1 MIYGLLAALGFGL
14 ADFEGALAGRRIG
27 SLPTVVF
34 GQALSALLMT
44 AILLGSGRSLAPL
57 GPLLGLVVLNGLSA
71 AVAYQ
76 THYRALSLGPVAVVS
91 PIGAAYAVVGVSL
104 AVVLVGERP
113 GALALLGSFVT
124 VVGVML
130 VSTDLRALRAGVRDV
145 APGVP
150 WALVSAVAFGVAGF
164 LLGYLSQ
171 HAGWVAGLW
180 ASRVAQV
187 AFYVPL
193 AIATRSQLSAVRDR
207 KGIAIALVAGVAD
220 VVGVV
225 GLSVGAERGFIS
237 VVLAASAVFPVV
249 AVVLSLVFLKERL
262 VVNQH
267 LGVVLVVAGLLM
279 LGVGR

>member
-27 SLPTVVF
+27 SLPTVML
-34 GQALSALLMT
+34 GQGLAALVMT
-44 AILLGSGRSLAPL
+44 AILLASGRSLAPL
-57 GPLLGLVVLNGLSA
+57 GLLLGVVVLNGLFA

-76 THYRALSLGPVAVVS
+76 AHYRALSLGPVAVVS
-91 PIGAAYAVVGVSL
+91 PIGAAYAVFGVAL
-104 AVVLVGERP
+104 AVVLLGERP
-113 GALALLGSFVT
+113 GVLALLGGILT
-124 VVGVML
+124 VLGVMF

-150 WALVSAVAFGVAGF
+150 WALASAVAFGVAGF
-164 LLGYLSQ
+164 TLGYLSQ
-171 HAGWVAGLW
+171 RGGWIAGLW

-187 AFYVPL
+187 SFYVPL

-220 VVGVV
+220 IVGVV

-237 VVLAASAVFPVV
+237 VVIAASAVFPVV
-249 AVVLSLVFLKERL
+249 TVALSLAFLKERL
-262 VVNQH
+262 VVNQYV
-267 LGVVLVVAGLLM
+267 GIALVVAGLLM
-279 LGVGR
+279 LGLGS